1 MINRSILQGRSILH
15 LTKSLGRRTR
25 VCEGNSWFCSVGL
38 GKDGMTER
46 TRRLAEELLSESSS
60 EERRRSALAR
70 AITLVESR
78 APTHRAQADLLLN
91 HALCHKVSSSNPTT
105 SFRLGIAGPPGAGKS
120 TFIEALGLHILNAP
134 EGGRVNHKL
143 AVACI
148 DPSSTVTGGSILG
161 DKTRMMELSRHERA
175 YVRPSPNSGTLGGL
189 SAYTADVV
197 NLFEVC
203 SAHSKTILHE
213 AEQRVV
219 VEKGR
224 MGCSPYLGS
233 LLS

>member
-1 MINRSILQGRSILH
+1 
-15 LTKSLGRRTR
+15 
-25 VCEGNSWFCSVGL
+25 
-38 GKDGMTER
+38 MTER

-91 HALCHKVSSSNPTT
+91 HALSHKVSSSNTTT

-120 TFIEALGLHILNAP
+120 TFIEALGLYILNAP
-134 EGGRVNHKL
+134 EEKKVCHKL

-161 DKTRMMELSRHERA
+161 DKTRMMELSRHER
-175 YVRPSPNSGTLGGL
+175 VR
-189 SAYTADVV
+189 
-197 NLFEVC
+197 
-203 SAHSKTILHE
+203 ILLH
-213 AEQRVV
+213 
-219 VEKGR
+219 
-224 MGCSPYLGS
+224 
-233 LLS
+233 